1 MFFLKVRILPAKIY
15 SQEEN
20 TLIHMKLSVHIKNDI
35 NLNYNLTLKG
45 MVYARIADLILNFS
59 L

>member
-1 MFFLKVRILPAKIY
+1 
-15 SQEEN
+15 
-20 TLIHMKLSVHIKNDI
+20 MKLSVHIKNDI

>member
-1 MFFLKVRILPAKIY
+1 M
-15 SQEEN
+15 
-20 TLIHMKLSVHIKNDI
+20 HMKLSAHIRNDI

-45 MVYARIADLILNFS
+45 MVYAGIADIILNFS